1 MYVGD
6 KNWAAANDELFEAFK
21 SFDNLGESGK
31 AKTLL
36 KYLILGSII
45 GDSKLNYADTQEAKV
60 YQDDPD
66 ISIVIQLR
74 QAYDEKAMNT
84 ILKLLD
90 KMEMDDFIESI
101 IDDFLR
107 SV

>member
-21 SFDNLGESGK
+21 SFHNLGESGK

-60 YQDDPD
+60 Y
-66 ISIVIQLR
+66 
-74 QAYDEKAMNT
+74 
-84 ILKLLD
+84 
-90 KMEMDDFIESI
+90 
-101 IDDFLR
+101 
-107 SV
+107 